1 MKISRFLGLLLVCCS
16 FFSSLAAQEA
26 EKETIYLEAIKANP
40 NNFTAHY
47 NLGVT
52 YLKEQKFDKAIPEFQ
67 KCTQLDSKDTAS
79 KTLLELCEGILE
91 MQKGS
96 YSGAAGHFQAALKS
110 DPSNADAKRL
120 LNKCSSKVLMDEKN
134 YSAATT
140 ALLAVIQ
147 DEPQDVSA
155 YKNLGFI
162 YFQQKDYKKAVDYWS
177 KAVKIQ
183 EDPQTHKFLG
193 FSFYNLGNFN
203 DAIEHYTKSIALEM
217 KKPEAE
223 QDKDSLDETYYDL
236 GVAYSDN
243 ASYDQAA
250 EAFGNAFKAN
260 PKDSNAAVAQAQSL
274 DAAVNSHMEKASNF
288 LLSNQYSDAIAEW
301 NKVLKVQPENKQA
314 QSFIDDAKAKLAE
327 EVQKH
332 LTAGKSLVK
341 RGNTVEGLNELNIAR
356 QMDPENQDVQKAI
369 KALKVKNKD
378 KIKALIAEGD
388 EFNQSKDYSDAF
400 ITYMKA
406 QKIDPHNPTVR
417 SRLAKLKSN
426 QARDIN
432 GVLEKAKRAEG
443 KKDYLNAKKYYQL
456 AQQLKP
462 DDASLKES
470 LFRVQKDI
478 SNRVKEL
485 NEEGVALFNSGDK
498 DKAKADFVKV
508 LGYKPNDDTANDYI
522 KRMTGQQAQAKVDA
536 EKVKAL
542 YYDGVNLYINGKIH
556 EAIDKWKECL
566 KQDPNNVNAQ
576 ANINKAM
583 VKLQSI
589 EKLSQN

>member
-1 MKISRFLGLLLVCCS
+1 LGP
-16 FFSSLAAQEA
+16 SLRAQEA
-26 EKETIYLEAIKANP
+26 EKETIYLEAIKASP

-52 YLKEQKFDKAIPEFQ
+52 YLKEQKFDKAIPEFE
-67 KCTQLDSKDTAS
+67 KCTQLDSTDKAS
-79 KTLLELCEGILE
+79 KTLLELCEGIIE
-91 MQKGS
+91 MQKSS
-96 YSGAAGHFQAALKS
+96 YPGATGHFQNALKY
-110 DPSNADAKRL
+110 DPTNADAKRL
-120 LNKCSSKVLMDEKN
+120 LNKCNSKVLMDEKN

-162 YFQQKDYKKAVDYWS
+162 YFQQKDFKKAVEFWS
-177 KAVKIQ
+177 KATKIQ

-193 FSFYNLGNFN
+193 FSYYNLGDFN
-203 DAIEHYTKSIALEM
+203 NAIDHYNKSIALET

-243 ASYDQAA
+243 AYFDQATV
-250 EAFGNAFKAN
+250 AFGKAFKAN
-260 PKDSNAAVAQAQSL
+260 SKDSNAAVAQAQSL
-274 DAAVNSHMEKASNF
+274 DAAINSHMEKASNF
-288 LLSNQYSDAIAEW
+288 LLNNQYSDAIGEW
-301 NKVLKVQPENKQA
+301 NKVLTLQPSNPTA
-314 QSFIDDAKAKLAE
+314 PGFIADAKKKRDE

-332 LTAGKSLVK
+332 LGAGKSLVK
-341 RGNTVEGLNELNIAR
+341 KGDTVDALNEFTIAK
-356 QMDPENQDVQKAI
+356 QMDPDNQDVQKAI
-369 KALKVKNKD
+369 NALKVNNKE
-378 KIKALIAEGD
+378 KIKALVTEGD
-388 EFNQSKDYSDAF
+388 EFYRSKDYSDAF
-400 ITYMKA
+400 ISYSKA
-406 QKIDPHNPTVR
+406 LKVDSHNSMVKKK
-417 SRLAKLKSN
+417 LAQLKSN
-426 QARDIN
+426 QSKDIN
-432 GVLEKAKRAEG
+432 GVLEKAKKAESN
-443 KKDYLNAKKYYQL
+443 KKFLDAKKYYQL
-456 AQQLKP
+456 AQQLDPSNEKI
-462 DDASLKES
+462 KES
-470 LFRVQKDI
+470 LFSVQKDI
-478 SNRVKEL
+478 RNRVKEL
-485 NEEGVALFNSGDK
+485 DDEGVALFNSGDK
-498 DKAKADFVKV
+498 DKSKSDFVQV
-508 LGYKPNDDTANDYI
+508 LQFKPNDDTANDYLS
-522 KRMTGQQAQAKVDA
+522 RMTGQQATAKVDA

>member
-1 MKISRFLGLLLVCCS
+1 MKILRFFNAVFVFSLL
-16 FFSSLAAQEA
+16 FSSLQAQEA
-26 EKETIYLEAIKANP
+26 EKEAIYLEAIKASP

-67 KCTQLDSKDTAS
+67 KCTQLDSSDKAS
-79 KTLLELCEGILE
+79 KTLLELCEGIQE
-91 MQKGS
+91 MQKGGYQS
-96 YSGAAGHFQAALKS
+96 AAGHFQTALKLDS
-110 DPSNADAKRL
+110 TNADAKRL
-120 LNKCSSKVLMDEKN
+120 LNKCESKVLMDEKN

-147 DEPQDVSA
+147 DEPKDVSA

-162 YFQQKDYKKAVDYWS
+162 YFQQKDFKKAVEFWG
-177 KAVKIQ
+177 KAIKIQ
-183 EDPQTHKFLG
+183 EDSQTHKFLG
-193 FSFYNLGNFN
+193 FSYYNLGDFN
-203 DAIEHYTKSIALEM
+203 NAIDHYTKSIALET

-250 EAFGNAFKAN
+250 EAFGNAFKNN

-301 NKVLKVQPENKQA
+301 NKVLKVQPDNKQA
-314 QSFIDDAKAKLAE
+314 QGFIDDAKGKLAE
-327 EVQKH
+327 EVNKH
-332 LTAGKSLVK
+332 LATGKSWAK
-341 RGNTVEGLNELNIAR
+341 RGNTVDALNELNIAH
-356 QMDPENQDVQKAI
+356 QMDPDNPAVNKAI
-369 KALKVKNKD
+369 AALKVNNKQ
-378 KIKALIAEGD
+378 KVKALVAEGD
-388 EFNQSKDYSDAF
+388 EFYRSNDYSDAL
-400 ITYMKA
+400 ISYLKA
-406 QKIDPHNPTVR
+406 QKVDPHNSAVKKKV
-417 SRLAKLKSN
+417 AMLKSK
-426 QARDIN
+426 QSKDIKN
-432 GVLEKAKRAEG
+432 VLDKANRAYDKR
-443 KKDYLNAKKYYQL
+443 DYLNAKKYFQV
-456 AQQLKP
+456 AQQLDPGNENVKG
-462 DDASLKES
+462 S

-485 NEEGVALFNSGDK
+485 DEEGVALFNSGDK
-498 DKAKADFVKV
+498 DKAKSNFAKV
-508 LGYKPNDDTANDYI
+508 LQFKPNDDTANDYI
-522 KRMTGQQAQAKVDA
+522 KRMTGQQSQAKVDA